1 MTFSGN
7 YATTLRHR
15 GAQTF
20 VQLCAALSIM
30 ARDLQL
36 LASIYVARFIVWR
49 ELRRR
54 HRQGNASTR

>member
-7 YATTLRHR
+7 NATTLRHR
-15 GAQTF
+15 SAQTF
-20 VQLCAALSIM
+20 VQLCTALSDM

-36 LASIYVARFIVWR
+36 LASVYVARFIVWR

-54 HRQGNASTR
+54 RR